1 MSKSSLI
8 VEVLHANDVPR
19 DRLKKNDPYVVVFF
33 KGFFIFTFE
42 RNYIF
47 KSVLKGIKQRTS
59 HKNSQINPIWNEVFQ
74 VENYIFKDSK
84 SFLNIL

>member
-42 RNYIF
+42 ICFHFF

-59 HKNSQINPIWNEVFQ
+59 HKNSEINPILNEVFFE
-74 VENYIFKDSK
+74 VENYV
-84 SFLNIL
+84 